1 MKKIA
6 IQMLMLVMALVMS
19 QTAWADSKEKRNND
33 KVKPNVEH
41 RGRGFN
47 QAKWDSIKALHPNL
61 GHRPTFD
68 KAKMETLKAKM
79 DSLKAKHPNMGHRP
93 TFDKAKWDSIKAL
106 HSNMGHKMDS
116 LKAKHPN
123 FGRFGFGP
131 RPGFGRPFFGHRPP
145 FGHHFGHRP
154 KGFHKHQDEEV
165 VVTEEQAKAPTM
177 DATAISQTRKSDD
190 APTYDLNGRL
200 VQGQTKGITIRNGKK
215 YIK

>member
-47 QAKWDSIKALHPNL
+47 QAKWDSIKALHPNF

-68 KAKMETLKAKM
+68 KAKMETLK
-79 DSLKAKHPNMGHRP
+79 
-93 TFDKAKWDSIKAL
+93 T
-106 HSNMGHKMDS
+106 KMDS

-154 KGFHKHQDEEV
+154 KGFHKHQDVEV